1 MLAPTIG
8 TRTRFSSNPTGRPNE
23 NNNARLLCTEMGK
36 KCTSSVYDTENVGV
50 ELLDIA
56 FITTD
61 LLINKR
67 SLGGVKQIRIQRIE
81 RGLYLISSII
91 PASMYPALFTRTS
104 IPP

>member
-1 MLAPTIG
+1 MLAPAIG

-23 NNNARLLCTEMGK
+23 NNNARLLRTEMGK
-36 KCTSSVYDTENVGV
+36 NCTSGVYDTEKVGI
-50 ELLDIA
+50 ELLDIS
-56 FITTD
+56 FVTTD
-61 LLINKR
+61 SFINIDLLVVQSKMKTKN
-67 SLGGVKQIRIQRIE
+67 